1 MHLKKEK
8 SGFPAPPSKASG
20 RALLPCL
27 LAALLFIFLLPCAG
41 RAAAATTATLDGP
54 IVTDVNTESS
64 INNGNETI
72 IITLNGNT
80 WVPDVASNAAKRN
93 LLFDSMVTANEPE
106 QWAKVIA
113 ALKSKAASDYKSVIS
128 YTYDTDPYTVT
139 ITLPQVSGY
148 NITADQ
154 KVTVNIPPSL
164 LEDSGSP
171 VSTPPSFTIQ
181 ADPQAT
187 ITGSIT
193 TATEAD
199 IVHGGKTIVIA
210 LTNEKWA
217 PDIVTTTSKREQ
229 LFDCLTTTD
238 QPAEWEKVIT
248 ALKSAPDPRSVIS
261 LTNDSTVTITLPPV
275 PDYHISDRQTITLD
289 QQKVKSLLQNKSTLT
304 EPAPSFIIDPAT
316 TTAGY
321 DLMLNGQSKSQI
333 QESDIKNNNNQKIQI
348 TITLRDN
355 TWATD
360 VATNKAKRD
369 LLFDSMVA
377 ASEPEQW
384 AKVIN
389 QLKSKGSNAITL
401 SPTNDTVTITLP
413 QVSDYNIT
421 ADQRIT
427 LTVPSTLLA
436 DNYPVD
442 NPFTFTIKADQA
454 AAVSGII
461 TLSVTEADI
470 VNGGRTIVITLT
482 NTTWEPDIA
491 TSLTKRELLIG
502 GFSATG
508 DTNQWQK
515 VIDAMKAA
523 AVFTRT
529 SDQVLTITLPPV
541 PGFNLSGEIKVNL
554 TVPGSVVTAATDLP
568 VGEAF
573 TITPVTTQTA
583 TLSGTITQ
591 STTESNI
598 VSGGR
603 TIIITLADDTWAAD
617 VASDPNKRNALLDG
631 LSAPTGT
638 DGDKWNTN
646 VRNEIKNKAG
656 TDPSVVVRTSDK
668 VVTITLPPVSGFDIT
683 DDITVSLTIP
693 AIVLTTANKDITA
706 SPAFTIYAIKATLSG
721 TFVTAP
727 PDVAAIVAGGKTI
740 IITLTNATWASDV
753 ATNQAKRQA
762 LIDGFVAN
770 NNDSEWARVKD
781 ALKNDPRSVTRT
793 SNTVVT
799 IKLPPVPGYNITSGQ
814 TITLTIPAALIS
826 GSTNDV
832 TATPSLQ
839 VGSAA
844 TATISGTLLPSATA
858 SDIVAGGKTI
868 VITLTNGTWAA
879 DVATNQAKRQALID
893 GFIAN
898 NNRNDKEWAKVKA
911 ALKADPASVTRD
923 SDRMVTIKLPAVPDY
938 DITASQTVSLT
949 IPKAALVGSS
959 ADVIAT
965 PSFTITLPVFTSR
978 GTLEESLANGN
989 LDKYM
994 ETLPLNQIYIVVPK
1008 KYINTIAINHT
1019 ALGDSSVTIVDVL
1032 AEPEVASVKVTAG
1045 TTERTTTTYSLSGGK
1060 RKFSLGFAG
1069 LSTPGDITV
1078 SVLDSSGNKLQSD
1091 VTRKISNG
1099 KKSYTEAPQT
1109 TLEGSYNLYKL
1120 MTNNTLLKNI
1130 LKYYSLADLTVGT
1143 P

>member
-1 MHLKKEK
+1 MHLKRKK
-8 SGFPAPPSKASG
+8 RGFPAPPFKASG

-41 RAAAATTATLDGP
+41 WAAAATTVTLDGT

-64 INNGNETI
+64 INNGKETI
-72 IITLNGNT
+72 IITLTGNT
-80 WVPDVASNAAKRN
+80 WATDVATTPAKRD
-93 LLFDSMVTANEPE
+93 LLFDSMVAASEPE
-106 QWAKVIA
+106 QWAKVINQ
-113 ALKSKAASDYKSVIS
+113 LKSNSSSDSSIITLS
-128 YTYDTDPYTVT
+128 PTNATVT
-139 ITLPQVSGY
+139 ITLPQVSDY

-199 IVHGGKTIVIA
+199 IVRGGKTIVIA

-238 QPAEWEKVIT
+238 QPAEWDKVIT

-275 PDYHISDRQTITLD
+275 QDYNISSPQQTITLD

-304 EPAPSFIIDPAT
+304 TPAPSFVIDPAT
-316 TTAGY
+316 TTAVY
-321 DLMLNGQSKSQI
+321 DLKLDGISTSRI
-333 QESDIKNNNNQKIQI
+333 DESAINTKNSIQI
-348 TITLRDN
+348 TITLKDN
-355 TWATD
+355 AWATD
-360 VATNKAKRD
+360 VATTKAKRD

-413 QVSDYNIT
+413 QVFDYNIT
-421 ADQRIT
+421 ADQKIT
-427 LTVPSTLLA
+427 LAVPSTLLA
-436 DNYPVD
+436 NNYPID

-454 AAVSGII
+454 AAVSGTI
-461 TLSVTEADI
+461 TPSVTEADI

-482 NTTWEPDIA
+482 NATWAPDIA

-508 DTNQWQK
+508 DKNQWQTL
-515 VIDAMKAA
+515 IDAMKAV

-541 PGFNLSGEIKVNL
+541 PGFNLSGEIKVSL

-617 VASDPNKRNALLDG
+617 VASDKNKRNDLIGG

-683 DDITVSLTIP
+683 GDITVSLTIP
-693 AIVLTTANKDITA
+693 ASVLTTASEPITV
-706 SPAFTIYAIKATLSG
+706 SPAFTISAIKATLSG

-740 IITLTNATWASDV
+740 IITLTNATWAADV

-762 LIDGFVAN
+762 LIDGFIAN
-770 NNDSEWARVKD
+770 NAEWTKVKA
-781 ALKNDPRSVTRT
+781 ALNNDPRSVTRT

-799 IKLPPVPGYNITSGQ
+799 IKLPPVPDYNITSGQ
-814 TITLTIPAALIS
+814 IINLTIPSALIS

-844 TATISGTLLPSATA
+844 AATISGTLLPSATA
-858 SDIVAGGKTI
+858 ADIVAGGKTI
-868 VITLTNGTWAA
+868 VITLTNGTWAS
-879 DVATNQAKRQALID
+879 DVAANTTKRRALID

-923 SDRMVTIKLPAVPDY
+923 SDSVVTIMLPPVPGY

-949 IPKAALVGSS
+949 IPKAALTGSS

-965 PSFTITLPVFTSR
+965 PSFSITLPAYTSR

-994 ETLPLNQIYIVVPK
+994 ETLPLNQIFIVVPK
-1008 KYINTIAINHT
+1008 KYVNTIAINHT
-1019 ALGDSSVTIVDVL
+1019 ALGGSSVTIVDVL

-1045 TTERTTTTYSLSGGK
+1045 ATERTATTYSLSGGK

-1069 LSTPGDITV
+1069 LSTPGEITV
-1078 SVLDSSGNKLQSD
+1078 SVLDGAGNKLQGD

-1120 MTNNTLLKNI
+1120 MTDNALLKNI

>member
-1 MHLKKEK
+1 M
-8 SGFPAPPSKASG
+8 
-20 RALLPCL
+20 
-27 LAALLFIFLLPCAG
+27 
-41 RAAAATTATLDGP
+41 D
-54 IVTDVNTESS
+54 
-64 INNGNETI
+64 
-72 IITLNGNT
+72 
-80 WVPDVASNAAKRN
+80 SNAAKRD

-113 ALKSKAASDYKSVIS
+113 ALKSKSASNYKSVIS
-128 YTYDTDPYTVT
+128 YTYDPDPYTVT
-139 ITLPQVSGY
+139 ITLPKLSDY

-164 LEDSGSP
+164 LEDSGNP
-171 VSTPPSFTIQ
+171 VSTPPSFTIK

-193 TATEAD
+193 KATEAD
-199 IVHGGKTIVIA
+199 IVRGGKTIVIA
-210 LTNEKWA
+210 LTNAKWA
-217 PDIVTTTSKREQ
+217 PDIVTTTSKREL

-238 QPAEWEKVIT
+238 QLAEWAKVIT
-248 ALKSAPDPRSVIS
+248 ALKSTPDPRSVIS

-275 PDYHISDRQTITLD
+275 QDYNISSPQVITLNID
-289 QQKVKSLLQNKSTLT
+289 PSLLQSNKALT
-304 EPAPSFIIDPAT
+304 TPAPSFVIDPAT
-316 TTAGY
+316 TTADY

-333 QESDIKNNNNQKIQI
+333 QESDIKNNNNQIRI
-348 TITLRDN
+348 TITLKDN
-355 TWATD
+355 SWATD
-360 VATNKAKRD
+360 VAKTEAKRD

-384 AKVIN
+384 AKVITA
-389 QLKSKGSNAITL
+389 LKSASDPSSVI
-401 SPTNDTVTITLP
+401 SRTNDNTVTITLP

-454 AAVSGII
+454 AAVSGTI
-461 TLSVTEADI
+461 TPSVTEADI

-482 NTTWEPDIA
+482 NATWAPDIA
-491 TSLTKRELLIG
+491 TNLTKRELLIG
-502 GFSATG
+502 RFSAIG
-508 DTNQWQK
+508 DINQWQTL
-515 VIDAMKAA
+515 IDAMKAA

-541 PGFNLSGEIKVNL
+541 PGFNLSGEINVSL
-554 TVPGSVVTAATDLP
+554 TVPGSVLSGSDSGDTPPDLP

-617 VASDPNKRNALLDG
+617 VASDQTKRNALIDG

-638 DGDKWNTN
+638 DGDKWNN
-646 VRNEIKNKAG
+646 FRNEIKNKAS

-693 AIVLTTANKDITA
+693 VSVLTTANEPITV

-762 LIDGFVAN
+762 LIDGFIAN
-770 NNDSEWARVKD
+770 NNANDSEWAEVKA

-793 SNTVVT
+793 SNTMVT
-799 IKLPPVPGYNITSGQ
+799 IKLPPVHGYNITSGQ
-814 TITLTIPAALIS
+814 TITLTIPKDLINGAA
-826 GSTNDV
+826 NDV

-844 TATISGTLLPSATA
+844 TATISGTLLPSATE

-868 VITLTNGTWAA
+868 VITLTNGTWAS

-923 SDRMVTIKLPAVPDY
+923 SDTMVTIKLPDVPDY

-1120 MTNNTLLKNI
+1120 MTDNTLLKNI
-1130 LKYYSLADLTVGT
+1130 LKYYSLDDLTVGT

>member
-8 SGFPAPPSKASG
+8 SGFPAPPFKASG
-20 RALLPCL
+20 SALLPCL
-27 LAALLFIFLLPCAG
+27 LVALLFIFLLPCAG
-41 RAAAATTATLDGP
+41 RAATATTTATLGGT
-54 IVTDVNTESS
+54 IVTGANTESS

-80 WVPDVASNAAKRN
+80 WVSDVASNPDRRN
-93 LLFDSMVTANEPE
+93 LLFDSMVAASEPE
-106 QWAKVIA
+106 QWAKVIT
-113 ALKSKAASDYKSVIS
+113 ALKSASDPSSVIS
-128 YTYDTDPYTVT
+128 YTYANTVT

-164 LEDSGSP
+164 LEHSGSP
-171 VSTPPSFTIQ
+171 VSAPPSFTVR

-193 TATEAD
+193 KATEAD
-199 IVHGGKTIVIA
+199 IVAGGKTIVIT
-210 LTNEKWA
+210 LTNEKWDS
-217 PDIVTTTSKREQ
+217 DIVTTTSKRDQ
-229 LFDCLTTTD
+229 LFDCLTTQD
-238 QPAEWEKVIT
+238 QPAEWDKVIT
-248 ALKSAPDPRSVIS
+248 ALKYAPDPGKVIS
-261 LTNDSTVTITLPPV
+261 LSSDNSTVTLTLPPV
-275 PDYHISDRQTITLD
+275 PDYHISDRQTITLNID
-289 QQKVKSLLQNKSTLT
+289 PSLLQSNKALT
-304 EPAPSFIIDPAT
+304 TPAPSFVIDPAT
-316 TTAGY
+316 TTAVY
-321 DLMLNGQSKSQI
+321 DLKLNGQSKSQI
-333 QESDIKNNNNQKIQI
+333 QESDIKNNNNQIQI

-355 TWATD
+355 SWATD
-360 VATNKAKRD
+360 MAKTEAKRD

-454 AAVSGII
+454 AAVSGTI
-461 TLSVTEADI
+461 TPSVTEADI

-491 TSLTKRELLIG
+491 TSLTKRELLID
-502 GFSATG
+502 GFSATD

-541 PGFNLSGEIKVNL
+541 PGFNLTGEINVSL

-568 VGEAF
+568 VSEAF

-603 TIIITLADDTWAAD
+603 TIIITLANDTWAAD
-617 VASDPNKRNALLDG
+617 VASDPNKRNALIGG
-631 LSAPTGT
+631 LSAAA
-638 DGDKWNTN
+638 DGGKWNTN
-646 VRNEIKNKAG
+646 VIDEIKNKAN
-656 TDPSVVVRTSDK
+656 TDPSVVVRTSDQ
-668 VVTITLPPVSGFDIT
+668 VLTITLPPVNGFDIA

-693 AIVLTTANKDITA
+693 ASVLTTANEPITV

-762 LIDGFVAN
+762 LIDGFIAN
-770 NNDSEWARVKD
+770 NNANDSEWADVKA
-781 ALKNDPRSVTRT
+781 ALKKDPRSVTRT

-799 IKLPPVPGYNITSGQ
+799 IKLPPVPGYSITSGQ
-814 TITLTIPAALIS
+814 TITLTIPATLIN
-826 GSTNDV
+826 GAANDV

-844 TATISGTLLPSATA
+844 TATISGTLLSSATA
-858 SDIVAGGKTI
+858 ADIVAGGKTI
-868 VITLTNGTWAA
+868 VITLTNATWAS
-879 DVATNQAKRQALID
+879 DVATNLTKRRALID

-898 NNRNDKEWAKVKA
+898 NNRNDKEWAKVKT

-923 SDRMVTIKLPAVPDY
+923 SDSVVTIMLPPVPDY
-938 DITASQTVSLT
+938 DIIAPQTVSLT

-978 GTLEESLANGN
+978 GTLEESLTNGN

-1045 TTERTTTTYSLSGGK
+1045 TTERTATTYSLSGGK

-1078 SVLDSSGNKLQSD
+1078 SVLDGSGNKLQGD

-1109 TLEGSYNLYKL
+1109 ALEGSYNLYKL
-1120 MTNNTLLKNI
+1120 MTDNTLLKNI